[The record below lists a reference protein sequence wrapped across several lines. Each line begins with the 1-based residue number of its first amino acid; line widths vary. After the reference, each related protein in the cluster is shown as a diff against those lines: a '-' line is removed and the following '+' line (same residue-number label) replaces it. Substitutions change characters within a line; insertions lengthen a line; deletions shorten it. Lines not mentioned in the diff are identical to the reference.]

1 MPEGVATAGAGART
15 LWPLAQGLTF
25 LNHGSFGLTPKP
37 VLKAQARLKRE
48 MERDPPRFFDH
59 HRLMP
64 RLAAAR
70 AAAAEALGTGAEDLV
85 FADNATTAVNAVLQ
99 SLAFPA
105 GAEVVATDQVYPAVR
120 NALRHRLEPVGGRLI
135 EAALPWPVATDDEIV
150 AAVERA
156 ITPRTVLATFDLIA
170 SRSAV
175 RMPVE
180 RLAALCRARGV
191 TVLVDAAHGP
201 GQLALDIPALGAD
214 WVAGNLHKWYFA
226 PRGCALLWVRAERA
240 AHLHPTVISHGYGG
254 GLAAEFGWTGT
265 RDVTPFLSVPEA
277 LSFHR
282 SMGGPALMERNRTL
296 AAEAAALLARAWGT
310 EIAGTAAQRHA
321 MAALRVPGS
330 ERFASE
336 ETARLLHDRL
346 LQRHRIQVPVFPFA
360 GALWLRISAQ
370 AYNEMS
376 EYRRLADAVPAEA
389 AKLDRRSVKALGM
402 R

>member
-1 MPEGVATAGAGART
+1 MPEGLATAGAGARS
-15 LWPLAQGLTF
+15 LWPLPRELTF

-37 VLKAQARLKRE
+37 VLAVQARLKRE

-59 HRLMP
+59 HRLLP
-64 RLAAAR
+64 RLAEAR
-70 AAAAEALGTGAEDLV
+70 AAAAEALGASPEDLV

-105 GAEVVATDQVYPAVR
+105 GAEVVTTDQVYPAVR

-135 EAALPWPVATDDEIV
+135 EAPLPWPVASDDAIV

-156 ITPRTVLATFDLIA
+156 ITPGTALAAFDLIA

-191 TVLVDAAHGP
+191 PVLIDAAHGP
-201 GQLALDIPALGAD
+201 GQLPLDLPQLGAD
-214 WVAGNLHKWYFA
+214 WIAGNLHKWHFA
-226 PRGCALLWVRAERA
+226 PRGCALLWVRPERA
-240 AHLHPTVISHGYGG
+240 ASLHPTVISHGYGE

-265 RDVTPFLSVPEA
+265 RDVTPFLSVLAA
-277 LSFHR
+277 LAFHR
-282 SMGGPALMERNRTL
+282 SMGGLALMERNRRL
-296 AAEAAALLARAWGT
+296 AAEAAPLLAQSWGT
-310 EIAGTAAQRHA
+310 EIAGLPDQRWA
-321 MAALRVPGS
+321 MAAVRVPVES
-330 ERFASE
+330 DASDE
-336 ETARLLHDRL
+336 AARILHDRL
-346 LQRHRIQVPVFPFA
+346 LRRHAIQVPVFAFK

-370 AYNEMS
+370 AYNVRE
-376 EYRRLADAVPAEA
+376 EYGRLADAVRAEA
-389 AKLDRRSVKALGM
+389 PTLDRAARS